1 MSIIL
6 PLPEHILAS
15 IIFFNRSSIEEADTG
30 RILLISIN
38 YHSYVD
44 CQSSINT
51 LTVNLFIDSIKLKY
65 NYGLIFL
72 KQLSMI

>member
-1 MSIIL
+1 M
-6 PLPEHILAS
+6 
-15 IIFFNRSSIEEADTG
+15 EEGDTG

-51 LTVNLFIDSIKLKY
+51 LTINLFIDSIKLKY